1 MDKFKF
7 SGNASSWP
15 GWFGALAEKGKV
27 KINIDVSQVCDDKD
41 DWREYRTYIAILW
54 MPDKIV
60 VAYEGNTI
68 VNHGSYC
75 GLEQNDL

>member
-7 SGNASSWP
+7 SGHASSWP
-15 GWFGALAEKGKV
+15 DWFGALAEKGKV
-27 KINIDVSQVCDDKD
+27 KINIDVRQVCDNKD
-41 DWREYRTYIAILW
+41 GLQEYRTYIAILW

-60 VAYEGNTI
+60 VAYEGDTI

-75 GLEQNDL
+75 EPA